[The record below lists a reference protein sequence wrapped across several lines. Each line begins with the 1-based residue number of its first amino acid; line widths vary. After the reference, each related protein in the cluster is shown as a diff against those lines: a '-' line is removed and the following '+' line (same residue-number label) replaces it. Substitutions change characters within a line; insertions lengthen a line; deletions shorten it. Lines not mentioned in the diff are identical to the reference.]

1 IADLAGP
8 EAGVACVLLEDLG
21 VALCFDRRGRRLGR
35 WFARRCRALARSF
48 GLAHPCVDGEA
59 AGAEILAG
67 LRHTVRVRVFDSL
80 GDLRGRVVLGDL
92 AFLRRVVGGPR
103 WWCGRLGRRRLL
115 RRRRLAG
122 WRRASLL
129 AAPTADGRLGHPV
142 LARGG
147 TGPERLGVGQRLVSL
162 LLRVLAPAWRRGRLL
177 LHRMAPS
184 RSTPTRSEMS
194 RVSGSRATE
203 DVRQSQLSH
212 SLKERVALPD

>member
-1 IADLAGP
+1 
-8 EAGVACVLLEDLG
+8 
-21 VALCFDRRGRRLGR
+21 
-35 WFARRCRALARSF
+35 
-48 GLAHPCVDGEA
+48 

-67 LRHTVRVRVFDSL
+67 LGHTVRVRVFDSL
-80 GDLRGRVVLGDL
+80 GDLRGRVVLGDF
-92 AFLRRVVGGPR
+92 AFLRRVVGGRR
-103 WWCGRLGRRRLL
+103 WWCRLGCRRRLVGRRRLAD
-115 RRRRLAG
+115 RL
-122 WRRASLL
+122 RASLL

-177 LHRMAPS
+177 LHRMAPP

-203 DVRQSQLSH
+203 DVRQSQVRASDGAQCSVTRTMIEWPQRLH
-212 SLKERVALPD
+212 AR